1 MTSNPCHRRAKLRR
15 LLRALLFVVA
25 LAGAVA
31 SLVVLLPLT
40 LWGLLYCAIKTPLDC
55 LASLAV
61 LLLLWLAAFSL
72 VALAVLGARRLR
84 KPDP

>member
-1 MTSNPCHRRAKLRR
+1 MTSDKRHRRAKFRR
-15 LLRALLFVVA
+15 LLSVLLFVVA

-31 SLVVLLPLT
+31 SLVVLVPLT
-40 LWGLLYCAIKTPLDC
+40 LWVLLYCAIKTPLDC

-61 LLLLWLAAFSL
+61 MLLLWLAAFSL
-72 VALAVLGARRLR
+72 VALAVLGAMRLR

>member
-1 MTSNPCHRRAKLRR
+1 MTSNSRHRRAKLRR
-15 LLRALLFVVA
+15 LLRVLLFVVA